1 MHSGITN
8 FIPVAFNKN
17 AHSPIAY
24 NTVIIVINVLYNL
37 KNVRQTLVIFSFCVI
52 FIIVITVV
60 ANIKLL
66 T

>member
-24 NTVIIVINVLYNL
+24 NTVIIVINVLYKL
-37 KNVRQTLVIFSFCVI
+37 KNVRQTLVIFPFCVL
-52 FIIVITVV
+52 FIIVITVGV
-60 ANIKLL
+60 NTKLL